1 MDFVDYP
8 SPNFNE
14 RPLADLID
22 MIVLHYTG
30 MQSAEAALERMCDP
44 VSEVSAHYMVDDGG
58 GVFRL
63 VAEEKRAWH
72 AGKSFW
78 QGATDINDRSIG
90 IEIANPGH
98 EFGYQPFPQSQMVGL
113 HNLLQEVILRHKIPT
128 ARVIGHSDIAPDRK
142 QDPGELFDWRGLAAA
157 GLAIWPDKSKDPI
170 APVDVS
176 KTLADIGYDPD
187 VALADTITAF
197 QRRFVPHAVSGKAD
211 LPTRGII
218 AAVAAI
224 RS

>member
-1 MDFVDYP
+1 MDFADYP

-14 RPLADLID
+14 RPLANLID

-30 MQSAEAALERMCDP
+30 MQSAEAALERMCAP
-44 VSEVSAHYMVDDGG
+44 VAKVSAHYMVDEDG

-78 QGATDINDRSIG
+78 QGATNINARSIG
-90 IEIANPGH
+90 IEIVNPGH
-98 EFGYQPFPQSQMVGL
+98 EFGYPPFPQSQMAGL
-113 HNLLQEVILRHKIPT
+113 HNLLQEVIRRHEIPAT
-128 ARVIGHSDIAPDRK
+128 RVIGHSDIAPDRK
-142 QDPGELFDWRGLAAA
+142 RDPGELFDWRGLAAA
-157 GLAIWPDKSKDPI
+157 GLAIWPDRAKDPI
-170 APVDVS
+170 APLDVT
-176 KTLADIGYDPD
+176 KTLADIGYDPR
-187 VALADTITAF
+187 VPTADAIRAF

-211 LPTRGII
+211 LATRGII

-224 RS
+224 NS